1 MRKQVLSGL
10 VLAILLMLT
19 AAFADGAEHPNV
31 IVFLTDDQGWND
43 TSVNQG
49 LPKDPRY
56 NAHYRTPALE
66 RLAREGARF
75 SQAYATPVCSP
86 TRVSIL
92 TGLGPARHGVTNWT
106 LNPGKDLGVKTK
118 ALALPDWNTDGL
130 QPKGSG
136 ARRGFGTETT
146 LPFLL
151 RKEGYRTIHIGKAH
165 LGATGTPG
173 ADPRNLGFD
182 VNIAGSAA
190 GQPGS
195 HLGTRSFSQGKADRT
210 LWDVR
215 DLDEHHGKDVTV
227 TQAITDKAI
236 AEIERA
242 KADGKP
248 FLLNLWHFGVH
259 TPIEPA
265 TTFAADYEDTRL
277 AQRERDYATMV
288 ADVDRSMG
296 RILEALDRLG
306 LAKDT
311 IVVFLSDNGGYAQ
324 RVDGYHPRNLPLRSG
339 KGSAYEGGLRT
350 PMIIRWPGV
359 AKPGELIEDV
369 ASIVDLMPTLVTAA
383 GGRPPSGIDGR
394 DLAPL
399 LKGGKLPDR
408 DLVWY
413 YPHVWGDKG
422 PGIGPHAAMRRGD
435 LKAVHFFEE
444 GRTELYDLAEDPGE
458 TRDLALERKAEAV
471 RLRDDLLKA
480 IRAGGRELPRRL

>member
-1 MRKQVLSGL
+1 MRPRLLCGIL
-10 VLAILLMLT
+10 LAIVLALT
-19 AAFADGAEHPNV
+19 AAYAPAAERPNL

-66 RLAREGARF
+66 RLAGEGARF

-106 LNPGKDLGVKTK
+106 LNPGKDLGVRTK

-130 QPKGSG
+130 QPRGSG
-136 ARRGFGTETT
+136 AKRGFESEAT

-151 RKEGYRTIHIGKAH
+151 RREGYRTIHIGKAH
-165 LGATGTPG
+165 LGAAGTPG

-195 HLGTRSFSQGKADRT
+195 FLGTRNFSQGKAERT

-215 DLDEHHGKDVTV
+215 GLDEYHGKEVTV

-236 AEIERA
+236 AEMERA

-248 FLLNLWHFGVH
+248 FLLHLWHFGVH
-259 TPIEPA
+259 TPTEPA
-265 TTFAADYEDTRL
+265 GEFAKDYEAARL
-277 AQRERDYATMV
+277 APKERDYATMV

-311 IVVFLSDNGGYAQ
+311 VVIFLSDNGGYAQ
-324 RVDGYHPRNLPLRSG
+324 RVGGYQPRNLPLRSG

-359 AKPGELIEDV
+359 ARPGSLVEGA
-369 ASIVDLMPTLVTAA
+369 ASVVDLMPTLVAAA
-383 GGRPPSGIDGR
+383 GGKAPPGIDGR

-399 LKGGKLPDR
+399 LRGEAAPAR
-408 DLVWY
+408 ELVWY
-413 YPHVWGDKG
+413 YPHVWGNKG
-422 PGIGPHAAMRRGD
+422 PGIEPHAVLRAGD
-435 LKAVHFFEE
+435 LKLVHFFE
-444 GRTELYDLAEDPGE
+444 GPRTELYDLARDPGE
-458 TRDLALERKAEAV
+458 TRDLAGERGAEAE
-471 RLRDDLLKA
+471 RLRERLLGA
-480 IRAGGRELPRRL
+480 IKAGGRELPRRL